1 MPLIVEGEI
10 LGVLDVQSTEIG
22 AFGPDDRFILETLA
36 DQVAVAVSSAR
47 AYEAQREEAWV
58 TTVMLQVAEATARA
72 ESMADALDAT
82 VRVTAMLAGAASCI
96 IWLWNEERAAFE
108 YGASY
113 GLRFEQKE
121 DPATALR
128 LLPGEWSALDRLRL
142 EQKPAVMQRGDF
154 RLPEPLHRICAGDI
168 VALIPMLNRG
178 ETFGILGVSFNREL
192 EARLTERRVT
202 MLTGIAQQAAAAVDN
217 TRLAAAREEEAWL
230 STLLLQVSDIL
241 RIPQALGATLD
252 QVARLVPALTG
263 VDRCAILLRDAQG
276 DFRVRTVYATDET
289 LAGVYAGLILAPGE
303 LELLDNACRLGQPL
317 VVDDVTNNPRIPAD
331 WQARFGSRTLLVMP
345 LIAADEP
352 IGAMLV
358 DDVCNTHVFS
368 PRRVRILSGIAN
380 QAAVAIENYRLQE
393 REAERAS
400 LARELEL
407 AHGIQSKLLPQG
419 APQPPGYEIAYRWRS
434 AREVG
439 GDFFD
444 FIPIAGG
451 AVGLVVADVS
461 DKGIPAALYMM
472 FARTLLRA
480 TAISGRSP
488 AVVLER
494 ANELMLADSAS
505 DMFVTAYYSVLDPEK
520 HRLTVASAGH
530 NLAVYA
536 PAGAG
541 EPIPLIT
548 AGIPLGIL
556 TPAGIGEQQLE
567 LAPGD
572 LVVFYTDGVSEAFSA
587 GGEAFGDERL
597 MALVKE
603 NRAMTASE
611 IAAAIAEAVQAFIGD
626 ETQSD
631 DITLIVLKRDELSP
645 TGVSHAD

>member
-1 MPLIVEGEI
+1 
-10 LGVLDVQSTEIG
+10 
-22 AFGPDDRFILETLA
+22 
-36 DQVAVAVSSAR
+36 
-47 AYEAQREEAWV
+47 
-58 TTVMLQVAEATARA
+58 
-72 ESMADALDAT
+72 
-82 VRVTAMLAGAASCI
+82 
-96 IWLWNEERAAFE
+96 
-108 YGASY
+108 
-113 GLRFEQKE
+113 
-121 DPATALR
+121 
-128 LLPGEWSALDRLRL
+128 
-142 EQKPAVMQRGDF
+142 
-154 RLPEPLHRICAGDI
+154 
-168 VALIPMLNRG
+168 
-178 ETFGILGVSFNREL
+178 
-192 EARLTERRVT
+192 
-202 MLTGIAQQAAAAVDN
+202 
-217 TRLAAAREEEAWL
+217 
-230 STLLLQVSDIL
+230 
-241 RIPQALGATLD
+241 
-252 QVARLVPALTG
+252 
-263 VDRCAILLRDAQG
+263 
-276 DFRVRTVYATDET
+276 
-289 LAGVYAGLILAPGE
+289 
-303 LELLDNACRLGQPL
+303 
-317 VVDDVTNNPRIPAD
+317 
-331 WQARFGSRTLLVMP
+331 MP

-358 DDVCNTHVFS
+358 DDVCNTHMFS

-393 REAERAS
+393 REAERIS
-400 LARELEL
+400 FARELEL
-407 AHGIQSKLLPQG
+407 AHGIQSKLLPQS
-419 APQPPGYEIAYRWRS
+419 APQPPGYEIAYRWQS

-505 DMFVTAYYSVLDPEK
+505 DMFVTAYYSVLDPK
-520 HRLTVASAGH
+520 THRLTVASAGH

-536 PAGAG
+536 PAGDS

-572 LVVFYTDGVSEAFSA
+572 LVVFYTDGVSEAFSTE
-587 GGEAFGDERL
+587 GEAFGDERL

-603 NRAMTASE
+603 NRARTASE
-611 IAAAIAEAVQAFIGD
+611 IAAAIAEAVQTFIGD

-631 DITLIVLKRDELSP
+631 DITLIVLKRDELPP
-645 TGVSHAD
+645 TGVSNAD

>member
-1 MPLIVEGEI
+1 M
-10 LGVLDVQSTEIG
+10 
-22 AFGPDDRFILETLA
+22 
-36 DQVAVAVSSAR
+36 
-47 AYEAQREEAWV
+47 
-58 TTVMLQVAEATARA
+58 
-72 ESMADALDAT
+72 
-82 VRVTAMLAGAASCI
+82 
-96 IWLWNEERAAFE
+96 
-108 YGASY
+108 
-113 GLRFEQKE
+113 
-121 DPATALR
+121 
-128 LLPGEWSALDRLRL
+128 
-142 EQKPAVMQRGDF
+142 
-154 RLPEPLHRICAGDI
+154 
-168 VALIPMLNRG
+168 
-178 ETFGILGVSFNREL
+178 
-192 EARLTERRVT
+192 
-202 MLTGIAQQAAAAVDN
+202 
-217 TRLAAAREEEAWL
+217 
-230 STLLLQVSDIL
+230 
-241 RIPQALGATLD
+241 
-252 QVARLVPALTG
+252 
-263 VDRCAILLRDAQG
+263 
-276 DFRVRTVYATDET
+276 
-289 LAGVYAGLILAPGE
+289 
-303 LELLDNACRLGQPL
+303 
-317 VVDDVTNNPRIPAD
+317 
-331 WQARFGSRTLLVMP
+331 
-345 LIAADEP
+345 
-352 IGAMLV
+352 
-358 DDVCNTHVFS
+358 
-368 PRRVRILSGIAN
+368 
-380 QAAVAIENYRLQE
+380 
-393 REAERAS
+393 
-400 LARELEL
+400 EL

-603 NRAMTASE
+603 NRANDR
-611 IAAAIAEAVQAFIGD
+611 Q
-626 ETQSD
+626 
-631 DITLIVLKRDELSP
+631 
-645 TGVSHAD
+645 